1 MHTNL
6 GRYDVVKAAFA
17 AHIIKGLDGLMP
29 VTPAMEAYGQRERMT
44 KLAVCQDRMV
54 DKAEELLAQYQKAG
68 SPNLNAPLPVVLLA
82 FAKETDPIAPDR
94 GLSIANPVTVAL
106 TEEAAP
112 PYYKARFDHVEARAQ
127 LAYVAHESET
137 ARAMVSQMR
146 LYLNSFRAHRW
157 PLNWLYKGQ
166 PFTTTCTL
174 ESYEPMGEPVD
185 MERTNITMLL
195 WNVTLNVQ
203 MPYLDGN
210 VQVVKQVDYG
220 VQTPTQTVVT
230 GTVNADTTGIGR
242 WLPYKTPS
250 R

>member
-6 GRYDVVKAAFA
+6 GRFDVVKTAFA
-17 AHIIKGLDGLMP
+17 AHILKGLDSLMP

-68 SPNLNAPLPVVLLA
+68 ASNLNAPLPVVLLA

-94 GLSIANPVTVAL
+94 GQPVPNPVTIAL
-106 TEEAAP
+106 NDSPDPT
-112 PYYKARFDHVEARAQ
+112 YYKARFDHVEARAQ

-157 PLNWLYKGQ
+157 PLHWQYKGQ

-195 WNVTLNVQ
+195 WNVTLNFQ
-203 MPYLDGN
+203 MPYLDDK
-210 VQVVKQVDYG
+210 VPVVKQVDYE

-230 GTVNADTTGIGR
+230 GTVNANTTGIGR
-242 WLPYKTPS
+242 WLPYK
-250 R
+250 